1 MELPFT
7 TCPSSLFSREHD
19 IYNHIAHRKMIII
32 NNENLISIH
41 FDFLKIS
48 YFLITKKIEFMT
60 YYGTLFTYIFRN
72 LNPWTQTRMFPYG
85 SAFIM
90 FPYSIS
96 NHSPLK
102 KNKYY
107 YILTYVSNYACIFSS
122 KRLSK
127 ERSVG
132 S

>member
-48 YFLITKKIEFMT
+48 V
-60 YYGTLFTYIFRN
+60 
-72 LNPWTQTRMFPYG
+72 
-85 SAFIM
+85 
-90 FPYSIS
+90 IS
-96 NHSPLK
+96 
-102 KNKYY
+102 
-107 YILTYVSNYACIFSS
+107 
-122 KRLSK
+122 
-127 ERSVG
+127 
-132 S
+132 